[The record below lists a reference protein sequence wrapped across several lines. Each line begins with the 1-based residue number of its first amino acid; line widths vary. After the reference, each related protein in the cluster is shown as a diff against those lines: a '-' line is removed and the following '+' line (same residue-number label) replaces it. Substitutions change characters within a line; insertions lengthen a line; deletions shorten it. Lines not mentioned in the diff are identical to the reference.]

1 MLIVIAA
8 CAGICLAQAAAV
20 ADAAFPGDNGRI
32 AYTRTLDSGAS
43 DLFSVEPSGFAEIR
57 LTHDGQSD
65 NGAFSPDGAR
75 FAYSSGTAIHIADQY
90 GNDPEL
96 VLDTGV
102 GVGEIDWS
110 PDGTQLVASIMN
122 CAEFDCEYDIYVVG
136 TDGSGLT
143 NLTGT
148 LFSENNPSWSPDGS
162 KIAFDAAVAGEE
174 DVYTINPDG
183 TGLENLTLV
192 EPAES
197 AREPDWSPDGSRIV
211 FTYFGT
217 SNRTMSPDGT
227 GQVAGGAGTASAW
240 SPDGTAFTSNTHVQS
255 TLVQGGSPGQPGS
268 VHDPD
273 WQVRP
278 PQPDPDREGSGYPR
292 PKGATPFDVPLVS
305 AFHPCP
311 FSSQPNTQH
320 GPPLAYP
327 SCSPPR
333 RAGPFGAVFGTPD
346 SNGYVAEGRGNA
358 RFHAILGVPAT
369 PEDEADVGIN
379 VSLTDVH
386 AFAPSVGHPDF
397 PGNLLLEARLQV
409 TDRWNSGGTDG
420 SATMAEFPL
429 RSRCLHRDAGR
440 PGREQLR
447 HRDHRRRPDGRL
459 RARGQARGVADGR
472 RGAGSSEGLDLD
484 PYAIADTT
492 SARSPAGCSSPD
504 VTGRTGPPGPTWD

>member
-1 MLIVIAA
+1 ML
-8 CAGICLAQAAAV
+8 
-20 ADAAFPGDNGRI
+20 PGEPCGSS
-32 AYTRTLDSGAS
+32 LDSGAS

-75 FAYSSGTAIHIADQY
+75 FAYSSGTAIQIADQY

-136 TDGSGLT
+136 TDGSDLT

-183 TGLENLTLV
+183 TGLENLTLA

-197 AREPDWSPDGSRIV
+197 AREPDWSPDGSRLV

-217 SNRTMSPDGT
+217 SSRTMSPDGT

-255 TLVQGGSPGQPGS
+255 TLVQGGSSGQPGS

-278 PQPDPDREGSGYPR
+278 SL
-292 PKGATPFDVPLVS
+292 AT
-305 AFHPCP
+305 
-311 FSSQPNTQH
+311 
-320 GPPLAYP
+320 
-327 SCSPPR
+327 
-333 RAGPFGAVFGTPD
+333 
-346 SNGYVAEGRGNA
+346 
-358 RFHAILGVPAT
+358 
-369 PEDEADVGIN
+369 
-379 VSLTDVH
+379 
-386 AFAPSVGHPDF
+386 
-397 PGNLLLEARLQV
+397 
-409 TDRWNSGGTDG
+409 W
-420 SATMAEFPL
+420 
-429 RSRCLHRDAGR
+429 R
-440 PGREQLR
+440 PGRHGSRPEPRRFMPMPSKAKGLCRPKAATLRSPMPIYARQSTICWPRCAAKLQHPNRACPSQRPRR
-447 HRDHRRRPDGRL
+447 HRPQPLPRACRWSQR
-459 RARGQARGVADGR
+459 RAR
-472 RGAGSSEGLDLD
+472 
-484 PYAIADTT
+484 PYRTPPIPI
-492 SARSPAGCSSPD
+492 RSID
-504 VTGRTGPPGPTWD
+504 